1 MMVMQHVAHHLHTGH
16 PSLQVGDCSPGSSVA
31 ANPCSHVA
39 FHTTSYSWC
48 LGLQVGN
55 YSLGSRASVVAWR
68 GLQFLAVGAA
78 SSAVGH
84 SLTRTLVWP

>member
-1 MMVMQHVAHHLHTGH
+1 MMVMQHVTHHLHTGYL
-16 PSLQVGDCSPGSSVA
+16 SRQVGDCSPGSSVV

-39 FHTTSYSWC
+39 FHTASYTC
-48 LGLQVGN
+48 HLGLQVGD

-84 SLTRTLVWP
+84 SLTRILVRP